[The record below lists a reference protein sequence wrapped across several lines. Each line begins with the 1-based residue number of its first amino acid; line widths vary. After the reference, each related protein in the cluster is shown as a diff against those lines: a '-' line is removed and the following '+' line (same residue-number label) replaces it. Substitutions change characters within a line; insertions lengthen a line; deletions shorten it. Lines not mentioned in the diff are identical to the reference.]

1 MPMMRVSAAVYS
13 RVADERAKANG
24 AINMSEALAVL
35 LEHQDKEIVRLR
47 AAKPALAPAPAPV
60 VNWSRI
66 IRASKKD
73 GTAPIMIAI
82 RQDLIN
88 QGFKLS

>member
-1 MPMMRVSAAVYS
+1 MPVMRVSAAVYS
-13 RVADERAKANG
+13 RVVDETAKANG

-35 LEHQDKEIVRLR
+35 LEHQDKEIEMLR
-47 AAKPALAPAPAPV
+47 AAKPAPAPAPV

-88 QGFKLS
+88 QGFKLR